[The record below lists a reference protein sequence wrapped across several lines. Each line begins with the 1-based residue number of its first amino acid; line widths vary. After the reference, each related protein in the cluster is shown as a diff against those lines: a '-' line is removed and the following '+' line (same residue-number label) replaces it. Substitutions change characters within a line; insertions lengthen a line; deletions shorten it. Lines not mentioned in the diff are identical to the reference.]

1 MGHAQRPANLTEH
14 VIMKTNRH
22 HPRTYKIRNLIAAGA
37 AAASLAAGTAQ
48 AAKPARL
55 INGMLIQPQRP
66 ERPINGIF
74 INPGK
79 IHRPINGM
87 LVNPNKPKRP
97 VNGLF
102 VGRRK
107 PV

>member
-1 MGHAQRPANLTEH
+1 MDRAERPTNPNGD

-22 HPRTYKIRNLIAAGA
+22 HPRAYKIRNLIAAGA

-48 AAKPARL
+48 AARPARL

-66 ERPINGIF
+66 ERPINGMF

-79 IHRPINGM
+79 THRPINGM
-87 LVNPNKPKRP
+87 FVHPSKPKRP
-97 VNGLF
+97 VNGMF

-107 PV
+107 A